1 MLKVNVGKF
10 GEILNERPKGM
21 SYEEYR
27 AKRKEQC
34 LKLRGYNIT
43 VMDGNKPIKRHVMG
57 RLEGVLI
64 PSAQWTNSRDVVV
77 IIG

>member
-10 GEILNERPKGM
+10 GEILNGRPDGM
-21 SYEEYR
+21 KYEEYR

-43 VMDGNKPIKRHVMG
+43 VMENNKPIKKHVMG

-64 PSAQWTNSRDVVV
+64 PSSQWTNSRDVVV
-77 IIG
+77 VIG

>member
-10 GEILNERPKGM
+10 GEILNGRPDGM
-21 SYEEYR
+21 KYEEYR

-43 VMDGNKPIKRHVMG
+43 VMENNKPIKKHVIG

-64 PSAQWTNSRDVVV
+64 PSSRWTNSRDVVV
-77 IIG
+77 VIG

>member
-10 GEILNERPKGM
+10 GEILNGRPDGM
-21 SYEEYR
+21 KYEEYR

-34 LKLRGYNIT
+34 LKLRGYNIM
-43 VMDGNKPIKRHVMG
+43 VMENNKPIMKHVIG

-64 PSAQWTNSRDVVV
+64 PSSQWTNSRDVVV
-77 IIG
+77 VIG

>member
-1 MLKVNVGKF
+1 MLKVNIKEF

-27 AKRKEQC
+27 AKRKKQR

-43 VMDGNKPIKRHVMG
+43 VMDGDKFIKKYVMG